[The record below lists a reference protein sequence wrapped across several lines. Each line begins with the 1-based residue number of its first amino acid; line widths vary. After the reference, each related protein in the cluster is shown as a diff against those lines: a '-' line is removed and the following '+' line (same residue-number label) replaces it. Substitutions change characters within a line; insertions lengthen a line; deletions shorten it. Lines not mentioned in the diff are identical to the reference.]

1 MANSLQ
7 EVLNRAKSQVIEQ
20 DQKVIEKKKIPPK
33 KASKKK
39 LEVGRVNTVLIGGHF
54 SPEVSKQ
61 LRIIAAEEGTTNQA
75 LLKQAL
81 DLLFIKKGKKR
92 IADL

>member
-7 EVLNRAKSQVIEQ
+7 EVLNRAKSNKIENKQ
-20 DQKVIEKKKIPPK
+20 QEAVESTKNIIVK
-33 KASKKK
+33 KAIKKNR
-39 LEVGRVNTVLIGGHF
+39 GNTVLIGGHF

-81 DLLFIKKGKKR
+81 DLLFTKKGKKL
-92 IADL
+92 IVDP

>member
-7 EVLNRAKSQVIEQ
+7 AVLNRAKSQPQNIKKEQ
-20 DQKVIEKKKIPPK
+20 KIVEKESVPKDKVIKKT
-33 KASKKK
+33 
-39 LEVGRVNTVLIGGHF
+39 RTNTVLIGGHF

-75 LLKQAL
+75 LLQQAL
-81 DLLFIKKGKKR
+81 DLLFTKKGKR
-92 IADL
+92 LIVDL